1 MAKTAEHK
9 TVVKVDGKITRVNI
23 LDGGDAVGILYDTA
37 DCTESK
43 STSCAENQD
52 ETKTELSFEEKFPIV
67 RASELSLEDAFLKH
81 EPTTKQQRRLKDSL
95 IAGIKAGLKDF
106 RCPAMDPSL
115 DEAGN
120 LVYEAGKKPAVRHS
134 AKFWAKKF
142 KQFMPKKNSRMG
154 TLRQHDALLG
164 LLIKYLTEEEKW
176 EVSEAWE
183 AVCDDSKKLGH
194 YWNSENAKH
203 DFETTGS
210 RKVWIFWDWANT
222 YKIIADDNSAS
233 AFGTVGGYCDS
244 DSVNYPLAIVDTIYD
259 PGNGCC
265 IDGVGWLVLD
275 V

>member
-9 TVVKVDGKITRVNI
+9 TVVKVEGKITPVNI
-23 LDGGDAVGILYDTA
+23 LDGGDAVEILYDTA
-37 DCTESK
+37 NCTESK
-43 STSCAENQD
+43 ATSSAKNQD
-52 ETKTELSFEEKFPIV
+52 ETKAELSFDEKFPIV

-115 DEAGN
+115 NEAGN
-120 LVYEAGKKPAVRHS
+120 LVYEAGKKPAVGHS

-203 DFETTGS
+203 DFESTGS
-210 RKVWIFWDWANT
+210 RKVWLFWDWTNT
-222 YKIIADDNSAS
+222 FKIIADDNSAS
-233 AFGTVGGYCDS
+233 GFWLGGGGYFNYS
-244 DSVNYPLAIVDTIYD
+244 GNYPLAFVFTINY
-259 PGNGCC
+259 PNCHC
-265 IDGVGWLVLD
+265 NDGVAWLVLD

>member
-23 LDGGDAVGILYDTA
+23 LDGGDAVEILYDTV

-43 STSCAENQD
+43 ATSSAKNQD
-52 ETKTELSFEEKFPIV
+52 EAKAELSFEEKFPIV
-67 RASELSLEDAFLKH
+67 RASQLSLEDAFLKH
-81 EPTTKQQRRLKDSL
+81 EPTTDQQRRLKDSL

-115 DEAGN
+115 DEDGN
-120 LVYEAGKKPAVRHS
+120 LVYEVGKMPAVGHS
-134 AKFWAKKF
+134 ARFWAKKF

-154 TLRQHDALLG
+154 TLRQRDALLG

-176 EVSEAWE
+176 EVSETWE

-210 RKVWIFWDWANT
+210 RKVWLFWDWANT
-222 YKIIADDNSAS
+222 FKIIADDNSAS
-233 AFGTVGGYCDS
+233 AFLLGGGDYDDFSYIC
-244 DSVNYPLAIVDTIYD
+244 PLADVNSMNLPSNYY
-259 PGNGCC
+259 PGS
-265 IDGVGWLVLD
+265 VAWLVLD